1 MNQLT
6 DEELFKLFQNGD
18 NKSFDKLMI
27 KYQDRITTF
36 IYMYVGDQDL
46 AEDLAQDTFARVI
59 IKKST
64 YNEKAGAKF
73 STWMYTI
80 AKNAA
85 FSALRKKSGRK
96 TDAFSEIKA
105 GEDQV
110 GKPIEIADSSEN
122 PEDKMMAEF
131 KKNEIYQNLSLLSE
145 EFKIIMILRDIQ
157 ELSYDNIS
165 IILEVPIGT
174 VKSRL
179 NRARLKLLDIL
190 KEKGTI

>member
-64 YNEKAGAKF
+64 YK
-73 STWMYTI
+73 
-80 AKNAA
+80 
-85 FSALRKKSGRK
+85 
-96 TDAFSEIKA
+96 
-105 GEDQV
+105 
-110 GKPIEIADSSEN
+110 
-122 PEDKMMAEF
+122 
-131 KKNEIYQNLSLLSE
+131 
-145 EFKIIMILRDIQ
+145 
-157 ELSYDNIS
+157 
-165 IILEVPIGT
+165 
-174 VKSRL
+174 
-179 NRARLKLLDIL
+179 IL
-190 KEKGTI
+190 KFN